1 MLLILKSPVDSNGIW
16 SVGITN
22 TPTTGSITT
31 FVQTD
36 LKSKAF
42 TYTLK
47 YKDKKYLV
55 TSAIPNNFSSG
66 DTFWEIAREQSGSN
80 DYAAFNLRI
89 TNTNTSL
96 KVEVLEV
103 KYGGASS
110 IDFDNNGTPYFLS
123 IKDGNEKGYGMVDF
137 NINGSYKIPGYL
149 CANNSAPNNNAI
161 ASLPCSSEA
170 YYGYSVT
177 AINTNSIGNKSIKTG
192 IVEIDTFAP
201 STPVLTIKSGED
213 NYLRPS
219 ESSVTLS
226 VAYHAKNIGDII
238 QLQLGGNNI
247 QSYIVTD
254 INKNSTVEINIL
266 KASLTATT
274 ASLTATIN
282 TITAIVTDRAGE
294 HQS

>member
-1 MLLILKSPVDSNGIW
+1 MV
-16 SVGITN
+16 
-22 TPTTGSITT
+22 
-31 FVQTD
+31 
-36 LKSKAF
+36 KAF
-42 TYTLK
+42 K
-47 YKDKKYLV
+47 
-55 TSAIPNNFSSG
+55 
-66 DTFWEIAREQSGSN
+66 
-80 DYAAFNLRI
+80 LRI
-89 TNTNTSL
+89 TNNIGL

-103 KYGGASS
+103 KFLRANSFTN
-110 IDFDNNGTPYFLS
+110 FDNEGDSYRLS
-123 IKDGNEKGYGMVDF
+123 IKDGRHEGFGIIDF
-137 NINGSYKIPGYL
+137 NLDNQKIPGYM

-266 KASLTATT
+266 KASLTAT
-274 ASLTATIN
+274 IN
-282 TITAIVTDRAGE
+282 TITAVVTDRAGE
-294 HQS
+294 H